1 MNNKIVNLA
10 LLAENVGKLD
20 KAKLNINNLF
30 NEIKKILEYLN
41 AEDEGDFKEKR
52 QEFIDKLT
60 PIVNKIDDILLKYIE
75 FLKSLISSEQ
85 EFEGSQASELAAST
99 EEMKRR
105 SGGSGGSSGGGS
117 GSGGGS
123 NGGGSAPITSGGT
136 TPSNTSNQ
144 GTGSDQTSGTT
155 SGTTSGNQESAFKQ
169 NNNASEGRNPL
180 IEDILNRLRGNN
192 SNTSNQN
199 GTNSGNNNGGGST
212 GYTPSTTSTGNN
224 NGGGSTGY
232 TPSTTGTGDS
242 GAGTSPSGSGS
253 LPTSDTNKDNL
264 GKLST
269 GGEEA
274 SNKLLDDLLKT
285 NVSPDEQVLP
295 EGETTL
301 EENLPLLTEGENNPV
316 TDNLP
321 TEDSSLTDLSTS
333 TIDDSLPADNGS
345 NSDWIKYAG
354 LGTLGLGAVGLGTA
368 ALMSKNKN
376 NEDELASEET
386 EETTNS
392 DWSTVDT
399 TGYNDGSFN
408 TTSSSW

>member
-20 KAKLNINNLF
+20 KSKLNINNLF

-60 PIVNKIDDILLKYIE
+60 PIVNKIDDILLKYID

-155 SGTTSGNQESAFKQ
+155 SGNQESAFKQ

-199 GTNSGNNNGGGST
+199 GTNS
-212 GYTPSTTSTGNN
+212 GNN

-376 NEDELASEET
+376 DEDELASEET

>member
-20 KAKLNINNLF
+20 KSKLNINNLF

-60 PIVNKIDDILLKYIE
+60 PIVNKIDDILLKYID

-155 SGTTSGNQESAFKQ
+155 SGNQESAFKQ

-180 IEDILNRLRGNN
+180 IEDILNRLRGNT

-199 GTNSGNNNGGGST
+199 GTNS
-212 GYTPSTTSTGNN
+212 GNN

-376 NEDELASEET
+376 DEDELASEET

>member
-20 KAKLNINNLF
+20 KSKLNINNLF

-60 PIVNKIDDILLKYIE
+60 PIVNKIDDILLKYID

-123 NGGGSAPITSGGT
+123 NGGGSSPITSGGT

-144 GTGSDQTSGTT
+144 GTGSDQT

-199 GTNSGNNNGGGST
+199 GTNS
-212 GYTPSTTSTGNN
+212 GNN

-376 NEDELASEET
+376 DEDELASEET

>member
-20 KAKLNINNLF
+20 KSKLNINNLF

-60 PIVNKIDDILLKYIE
+60 PIVNKIDDILLKYID

-155 SGTTSGNQESAFKQ
+155 SGNQESAFKQ

-199 GTNSGNNNGGGST
+199 GTNS
-212 GYTPSTTSTGNN
+212 GNN

>member
-1 MNNKIVNLA
+1 MNNKIVNLS

-20 KAKLNINNLF
+20 KSKLNINNLF

-60 PIVNKIDDILLKYIE
+60 PIVNKIDDILLKYID

-105 SGGSGGSSGGGS
+105 SGRSGGSSGGGS

-123 NGGGSAPITSGGT
+123 NGGGSAPTTSGGT

-144 GTGSDQTSGTT
+144 GTGSDQT

-199 GTNSGNNNGGGST
+199 GTNS
-212 GYTPSTTSTGNN
+212 GNN

>member
-1 MNNKIVNLA
+1 M
-10 LLAENVGKLD
+10 
-20 KAKLNINNLF
+20 
-30 NEIKKILEYLN
+30 
-41 AEDEGDFKEKR
+41 
-52 QEFIDKLT
+52 
-60 PIVNKIDDILLKYIE
+60 
-75 FLKSLISSEQ
+75 
-85 EFEGSQASELAAST
+85 
-99 EEMKRR
+99 
-105 SGGSGGSSGGGS
+105 
-117 GSGGGS
+117 
-123 NGGGSAPITSGGT
+123 
-136 TPSNTSNQ
+136 
-144 GTGSDQTSGTT
+144 
-155 SGTTSGNQESAFKQ
+155 
-169 NNNASEGRNPL
+169 
-180 IEDILNRLRGNN
+180 
-192 SNTSNQN
+192 
-199 GTNSGNNNGGGST
+199 
-212 GYTPSTTSTGNN
+212 
-224 NGGGSTGY
+224 
-232 TPSTTGTGDS
+232 
-242 GAGTSPSGSGS
+242 
-253 LPTSDTNKDNL
+253 
-264 GKLST
+264 
-269 GGEEA
+269 
-274 SNKLLDDLLKT
+274 
-285 NVSPDEQVLP
+285 P